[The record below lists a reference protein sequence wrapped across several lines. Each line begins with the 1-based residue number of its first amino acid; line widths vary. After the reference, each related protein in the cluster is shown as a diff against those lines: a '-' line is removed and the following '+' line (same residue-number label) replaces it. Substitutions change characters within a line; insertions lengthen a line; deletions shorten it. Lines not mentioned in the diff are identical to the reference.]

1 MERVLL
7 VDDDPVMILDQ
18 LTHALGPQGMRVD
31 VAHTAEEGLRQVAA
45 QLPDVILLDVHLPD
59 LSGLEAYQRIRQ
71 IDGRI
76 PVIFI
81 TWAATADTAIEAMKE
96 GAHDYLF
103 KPLDL
108 ARLRSVVV
116 QAVELGR
123 LMRRPAVFAE
133 TPPAED
139 DGDAIIGRCP
149 AMGEVYKAIGRVAAQ
164 NVIVLITGESGTG
177 KELVARAIYQHGTR
191 GRAPFLAINCA
202 AIPENLLESELFGHE
217 KGAFTGADRR
227 RIGKFEQCNGG
238 TLFLD
243 EIGDMPLATQAKI
256 LRLLQDQ
263 SFERVGGNETVR
275 TDVRL
280 IAATHRDL
288 KAWSAEGK
296 FRQDLY
302 YRLSVF
308 TIPLPALRERGED
321 LLMLIQHYL
330 RRFSRDLG
338 REVREITPEALE
350 LLRHYPWPGN
360 VRELQGVLKQTLLQA
375 TGTVLI
381 PAFLPESLRAPPAP
395 VVGPDAGTE
404 EADFSFE
411 AFILRRL
418 EEGTTALSAEA
429 HQQLDRLLLR
439 LVLRSTKGNQVQASR
454 VLGISRQTLRTKT
467 RGLGLSITGSAEGD
481 ADDED

>member
-1 MERVLL
+1 MGRMLL
-7 VDDDPVMILDQ
+7 VDDDPAMILDQ
-18 LTHALGPQGMRVD
+18 LTHALSPEGIRID
-31 VAHTAEEGLRQVAA
+31 VARTAEEGLQHVAC
-45 QLPDVILLDVHLPD
+45 QPPDVILLDVHLPD

-81 TWAATADTAIEAMKE
+81 TWAATADTAIEAMKK
-96 GAHDYLF
+96 GAYDYLF

-108 ARLRSVVV
+108 ARLRGVIT
-116 QAVELGR
+116 QALELGR
-123 LMRRPAVFAE
+123 LMREPAVVAE
-133 TPPAED
+133 TLPTENG
-139 DGDAIIGRCP
+139 GDAIIGRCP
-149 AMGEVYKAIGRVAAQ
+149 AMGEVYKAIGRVATQ
-164 NVIVLITGESGTG
+164 NVIALITGESGTG
-177 KELVARAIYQHGTR
+177 KELVARAIYQHSTR
-191 GRAPFLAINCA
+191 AKAPFLAINCA

-217 KGAFTGADRR
+217 KGAFTGADRK

-288 KAWSAEGK
+288 KVWSSEGR

-308 TIPLPALRERGED
+308 TIPLPALRERGDD
-321 LLMLIQHYL
+321 LPMLVQHYL
-330 RRFSRDLG
+330 RRFSRELG

-350 LLRHYPWPGN
+350 LLCRYPWPGN
-360 VRELQGVLKQTLLQA
+360 IRELQGVLKQALLQA
-375 TGTVLI
+375 AGTVLI
-381 PAFLPESLRAPPAP
+381 PAFLPESLRVPPEPTADP
-395 VVGPDAGTE
+395 LLGT

-418 EEGTTALSAEA
+418 EEGATTLSAEV

-439 LVLRSTKGNQVQASR
+439 LALRHTKGNQVQAAR
-454 VLGISRQTLRTKT
+454 LLGISRQTLRAKI
-467 RGLGLSITGSAEGD
+467 REFGLTFTGSAAG
-481 ADDED
+481 DEDDLD